1 MKKTILMAWIN
12 IILSAVLFCIVSCE
26 KPEINPEQ
34 SDEPT
39 TSSDTSSTDKIVGT
53 WVKCGGTFASNEEP
67 NCLWE
72 SSRDTITFSEDGI
85 FQYITGNYNEGEH
98 HVEEFYF
105 EYMKHYL
112 ILYNNPSSYA
122 HRTYHIKFNDEGTQL
137 KIFSWNF
144 YNSSVHTSELCNVC
158 FKKVY

>member
-72 SSRDTITFSEDGI
+72 SSRDTIIFSEDGI

-158 FKKVY
+158 FKKVN